1 MGMIADLNEDD
12 EERSRIMG
20 QIMGG
25 IAAGVLIGYPLG
37 GFLYDFIGESSPFIL
52 LVIVT
57 GFIWGRCIL
66 LYSSENICIIPVWS
80 RKIGK
85 VRFFRDFFLGL
96 QFRAIQPQ
104 KFNSIKENEEDDSI
118 GYQKLFANYKILVV
132 SGAIWVS
139 TSAMALL
146 EPCLPIWLMDNVHP
160 EV

>member
-1 MGMIADLNEDD
+1 MKKLCTYLVFAIVTSFPWLLFARSLQGIASACIAVAGMGMIADLNEDD

-66 LYSSENICIIPVWS
+66 LYSCENICIIPV
-80 RKIGK
+80 
-85 VRFFRDFFLGL
+85 
-96 QFRAIQPQ
+96 
-104 KFNSIKENEEDDSI
+104 
-118 GYQKLFANYKILVV
+118 
-132 SGAIWVS
+132 
-139 TSAMALL
+139 
-146 EPCLPIWLMDNVHP
+146 
-160 EV
+160 

>member
-1 MGMIADLNEDD
+1 MFKFLRKYMHHSGDMISED
-12 EERSRIMG
+12 
-20 QIMGG
+20 
-25 IAAGVLIGYPLG
+25 
-37 GFLYDFIGESSPFIL
+37 
-52 LVIVT
+52 
-57 GFIWGRCIL
+57 
-66 LYSSENICIIPVWS
+66 
-80 RKIGK
+80 RKNN
-85 VRFFRDFFLGL
+85 FFRDFFPGL

-160 EV
+160 EVITYYFIQFFLSLLLLLFIINDFSKKIYRNGSLALFSFRIVLDI

>member
-1 MGMIADLNEDD
+1 MHHSGDMISED
-12 EERSRIMG
+12 
-20 QIMGG
+20 
-25 IAAGVLIGYPLG
+25 
-37 GFLYDFIGESSPFIL
+37 
-52 LVIVT
+52 
-57 GFIWGRCIL
+57 
-66 LYSSENICIIPVWS
+66 
-80 RKIGK
+80 RKNN
-85 VRFFRDFFLGL
+85 FFRDFFPGL

-160 EV
+160 EVIINFLINIFSFYKYFIIFQLKKSHVEMATWYCFPSG

>member
-1 MGMIADLNEDD
+1 MI
-12 EERSRIMG
+12 
-20 QIMGG
+20 
-25 IAAGVLIGYPLG
+25 
-37 GFLYDFIGESSPFIL
+37 
-52 LVIVT
+52 
-57 GFIWGRCIL
+57 
-66 LYSSENICIIPVWS
+66 
-80 RKIGK
+80 
-85 VRFFRDFFLGL
+85 FFPGL

-160 EV
+160 EVYLFLTYYYYYHLYLSFYYFSQKKKKISRNGNLELFSFRIVLDIC